1 MKDRRRSTLRLIA
14 ILLLAALIAPGTWLR
29 SPPATS
35 NDSQSMSVTPLATEG
50 FDLGEVELVGAW
62 HLESPNSQFGSY
74 SALLALPECQ
84 FLSASDTGRLLR
96 FPVPGCDGEIVIE
109 RFAGR
114 TALKKKLI
122 DIESLT
128 RDPESGRIWVGYEG
142 TNTIERLESDLTGAE
157 SVRPDELRAWPSNSG
172 PESMARLSDGR
183 FIVIAEGSAD
193 YWDGDFPALL
203 FKSDPIENPDPMV
216 FRFAAPEGYRPV
228 DAAELPDGRV
238 LVLVRD
244 FVFGVPPTFNV
255 KLVVADPAEIEADGV
270 WRGEEIAV
278 ISAPELEDNY
288 EGIAILPRTD
298 DGALDIW
305 LISDDNGTSFQRT
318 MLLKLTWDPASSAQ

>member
-1 MKDRRRSTLRLIA
+1 MSLT
-14 ILLLAALIAPGTWLR
+14 ALAPG
-29 SPPATS
+29 
-35 NDSQSMSVTPLATEG
+35 G
-50 FDLGEVELVGAW
+50 FDLGEVELTGAW
-62 HLESPNSQFGSY
+62 HLHSPNSQFGSY
-74 SALLALPECQ
+74 SALLALPGCQ

-96 FPVPGCDGEIVIE
+96 FPMPGCDGDVVIE

-128 RDPESGRIWVGYEG
+128 HDPETGRIWVGYEG

-172 PESMARLSDGR
+172 PEAMARLSDGR
-183 FIVIAEGSAD
+183 FIVIAEGSEG
-193 YWDGDFPALL
+193 YWDDDFSALL
-203 FKSDPIENPDPMV
+203 FNGDPIENPNPSK
-216 FRFAAPEGYRPV
+216 FRFEAPAGYRPV
-228 DAAELPDGRV
+228 DATELPDGRV

-244 FVFGVPPTFNV
+244 FVFGVPPTFNA
-255 KLVVADPAEIEADGV
+255 KLVVADPAEIEAGGV
-270 WRGEEIAV
+270 WRGAEIAT
-278 ISAPELEDNY
+278 ISDAKLEDNY
-288 EGIAILPRTD
+288 EGVAVVPRD

-318 MLLKLTWDPASSAQ
+318 MLLKLKWNPEEPSAQ